1 LIPLHFQ
8 LNITR
13 QKPVAVFANSRA
25 PNERWEVVMP
35 EKPDLT
41 KMSPEE
47 IKKLEE
53 SLTAFISQMKST
65 GNLPEA
71 LARIRMSEAEHSSH
85 LSA

>member
-1 LIPLHFQ
+1 
-8 LNITR
+8 
-13 QKPVAVFANSRA
+13 
-25 PNERWEVVMP
+25 MP

-53 SLTAFISQMKST
+53 SLTNFISQMKST

-71 LARIRMSEAEHSSH
+71 VARLRMSASEHSSH
-85 LSA
+85 VSA